1 MNTDRRRRLE
11 RVYWSCVARRR
22 GEDASMVRLY
32 DGGDSPL
39 GLSEEDDQRRQ
50 MLRILLDS
58 IERDERMQ
66 AGLEGAN
73 DNA

>member
-1 MNTDRRRRLE
+1 
-11 RVYWSCVARRR
+11 
-22 GEDASMVRLY
+22 MVRLY